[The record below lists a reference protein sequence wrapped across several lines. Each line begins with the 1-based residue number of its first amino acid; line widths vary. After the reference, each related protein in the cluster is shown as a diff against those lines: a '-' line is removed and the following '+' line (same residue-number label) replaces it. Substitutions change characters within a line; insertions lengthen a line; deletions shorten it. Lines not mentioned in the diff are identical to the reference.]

1 MSLIFI
7 SATPHTNI
15 LHFTFGNDDD
25 VINKVHSADGRCLV
39 KKVKVSASAV
49 FWAEESFKSK
59 SGSLGLTNK
68 CIQYSKGGDRN
79 LVGSDGR
86 RKSC

>member
-1 MSLIFI
+1 MGLNPTANLGIARLQSPSQCQCLRISKQPLIMMGCPI
-7 SATPHTNI
+7 
-15 LHFTFGNDDD
+15 
-25 VINKVHSADGRCLV
+25 
-39 KKVKVSASAV
+39 KVSASAV

-86 RKSC
+86 RKSNLGS